1 MNMSKKLIKVAIAY
15 DFDGT
20 LAPGNMQQHSFI
32 PHLGIDSNTFWGEVK
47 SLAKEN
53 DMNEILAYMQ
63 HMLKRA
69 GEKRVPVTKKA
80 FVEYGKDMPLFP
92 GVKAFFSKIN
102 DYAKLKGLK
111 IEHYIIS
118 SGLRDIL
125 KGTSIYREF
134 EMVFASGYKF
144 SENDVAEWPA
154 LAIDYTNKTQFL
166 FRINKGIINSWDNES
181 INKYMP
187 DNERHMPFNRM
198 IYIGDGETDIP
209 AMKMVTYQGGKAIAV
224 YNPDSTSKAGK
235 KSKAITQQ
243 LVDQGRANYVA
254 PADYSEGS
262 SLYKIIQLCIDSI
275 AAETELLKFRK

>member
-1 MNMSKKLIKVAIAY
+1 MSKKLIRIAIAY

-47 SLAKEN
+47 TMAKEN

-63 HMLKRA
+63 HMLIRA
-69 GEKRVPVTKKA
+69 REKGVPVTKKA
-80 FVEYGKDMPLFP
+80 FVEYGKGMPLFP
-92 GVKAFFSKIN
+92 GVDEFFSKIN
-102 DYAKLKGLK
+102 EYAKSKDLK

-144 SENDVAEWPA
+144 NENDVAEWPA
-154 LAIDYTNKTQFL
+154 LSIDYTNKTQFL

-187 DNERHMPFNRM
+187 EYERHMPFNRM

-209 AMKMVTYQGGKAIAV
+209 AMKMITFQGGKAIAV
-224 YNPDSTSKAGK
+224 YNPNSKSKAGK

-243 LVDQGRANYVA
+243 LVTQGRANYVA
-254 PADYSEGS
+254 SADYSEGS
-262 SLYKIIQLCIDSI
+262 SLFKVIQLCIDSI
-275 AAETELLKFRK
+275 ASEIELMKYKK

>member
-1 MNMSKKLIKVAIAY
+1 MSKKLTKVAIAY

-102 DYAKLKGLK
+102 DYAKSKGLK

-144 SENDVAEWPA
+144 SENDVASGQPWQLIIPIKHSSCLGSTKA
-154 LAIDYTNKTQFL
+154 LLIHGITKASTNICLTAK
-166 FRINKGIINSWDNES
+166 
-181 INKYMP
+181 
-187 DNERHMPFNRM
+187 
-198 IYIGDGETDIP
+198 DICL
-209 AMKMVTYQGGKAIAV
+209 
-224 YNPDSTSKAGK
+224 STG
-235 KSKAITQQ
+235 
-243 LVDQGRANYVA
+243 
-254 PADYSEGS
+254 
-262 SLYKIIQLCIDSI
+262 
-275 AAETELLKFRK
+275 